1 MGFPQMLP
9 NTQGY
14 PAPIVLEE
22 AYRLWKPDPADFIFR
37 QIMPDKLYA
46 TPSINYD
53 ILGSPFGRLAEGNMD
68 SKPQAVGPRKRQTV
82 SLFPY
87 YRDRLE
93 VLRPSDAVNQHA
105 LGMLNVISPMEI
117 AMQMAE
123 SIAIAT
129 QVEFEFNR
137 VQALLGSITPTLFGA
152 TGATY
157 TYPVQTPAAPTVLWA
172 NPNSNPIA
180 DILGWVIALRGI
192 ASKPKLYCNLTVMGY
207 LAQNAAIVNLAKQSV
222 YATEVGPGSS
232 GDTVSA
238 RGVASLL
245 QSFTGVEGIILYD
258 KGFRNMDGSGNYT
271 YQTFLPDNRVLLIG
285 EPPDGQSLG
294 ALGLCPTINNGG
306 YNNPMPGDFLKVVD
320 KSQSEINGAY
330 EIYGGAS
337 FCPELHF
344 PDAVIVG
351 AIG

>member
-1 MGFPQMLP
+1 MP

-14 PAPIVLEE
+14 PAPAVLEE
-22 AYRLWKPDPADFIFR
+22 AYKLWKPDPADFIFR

-53 ILGSPFGRLAEGNMD
+53 ILGSPFGRLSEGNMD
-68 SKPQAVGPRKRQTV
+68 AKPQAVGPRKRQTV
-82 SLFPY
+82 SLLPY

-93 VLRPSDAVNQHA
+93 VLRPSDAVNQRA
-105 LGMLNVISPMEI
+105 LGMLDAISPMEI
-117 AMQMAE
+117 AMHMAE
-123 SIAIAT
+123 SIALAT
-129 QVEFEFNR
+129 QVEFEYNR
-137 VQALLGSITPTLFGA
+137 VQALLGTITPSLFGA

-157 TYPVQTPAAPTVLWA
+157 SYPVQTPAAPASLWSDLV
-172 NPNSNPIA
+172 NSNPIK
-180 DILGWVIALRGI
+180 DILGWVLLLRGI
-192 ASKPKLYCNLTVMGY
+192 ATKPKLYCNLTVTGY
-207 LAQNAAIVNLAKQSV
+207 LCQNAAIVNLAKQSIF
-222 YATEVGPGSS
+222 ATEVGPGSS

-245 QSFTGVEGIILYD
+245 QAFTGVESIILYD
-258 KGFRNMDGSGNYT
+258 KGFRNMDSSGNYT
-271 YQTFLPDNRVLLIG
+271 FQTFLPDNKVLLIG
-285 EPPDGQSLG
+285 EPPEGQSLG

-306 YNNPMPGDFLKVVD
+306 YSNPMPGDFLRVID
-320 KSQSEINGAY
+320 KSSLEINGSY

-344 PDAVIVG
+344 PDAVVVG